1 MVVIIEQIPQD
12 KVTNTATVH
21 ISNLLVL
28 TQGFPNCEPTSCE
41 LWAQKLLLGVY
52 DIVSQQDCELQ
63 VSEPMGCSPTI

>member
-21 ISNLLVL
+21 ISKLLVL

-41 LWAQKLLLGVY
+41 L
-52 DIVSQQDCELQ
+52 
-63 VSEPMGCSPTI
+63 